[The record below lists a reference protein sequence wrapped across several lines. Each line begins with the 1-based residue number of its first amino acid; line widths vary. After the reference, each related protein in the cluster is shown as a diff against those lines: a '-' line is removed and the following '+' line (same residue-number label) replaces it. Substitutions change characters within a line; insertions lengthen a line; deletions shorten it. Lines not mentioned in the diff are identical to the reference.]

1 MRMLFRALGLLLAA
15 ALMTFGMTVVP
26 AFADNTSNT
35 NCTATGGSVTGSTSQ
50 AGADAGK
57 AKVGDCSTTQ
67 TSTQN
72 SGNICG
78 NGNETINHVS
88 VKTGT
93 GPSAGNANG
102 GPASAS
108 GATGGAG
115 GTNSAGNGNNAQV
128 TTYVVTTTNCNG
140 GTVVGTSTKT
150 VPANQLNLPGTGHP
164 TVAAYNGTNAFLMAG
179 LVILLAIG
187 LGAAAWIRRKG
198 TSAG

>member
-1 MRMLFRALGLLLAA
+1 MRMLFKALGLLSAT

-26 AFADNTSNT
+26 TFAATVNQ
-35 NCTATGGSVTGSTSQ
+35 NCPANGGSATTSASGDGS
-50 AGADAGK
+50 ANPN
-57 AKVGDCSTTQ
+57 CSVTQ

-78 NGNETINHVS
+78 NGNETVNHVS

-93 GPSAGNANG
+93 GVGNGTSVTNSGNG
-102 GPASAS
+102 P
-108 GATGGAG
+108 ATGGAV
-115 GTNSAGNGNNAQV
+115 TNTNQAQV

-150 VPANQLNLPGTGHP
+150 VPASQLNLPGTGHP
-164 TVAAYNGTNAFLMAG
+164 TVAAYNGPNAFLMAG
-179 LVILLAIG
+179 LAILLAIG

>member
-1 MRMLFRALGLLLAA
+1 MRMLFKALGLLSAT

-26 AFADNTSNT
+26 TLAAGPAVNQ
-35 NCTATGGSVTGSTSQ
+35 NCPATGGSATTSASGDGS
-50 AGADAGK
+50 ANP
-57 AKVGDCSTTQ
+57 DCSVHQ

-93 GPSAGNANG
+93 GDVNG
-102 GPASAS
+102 GTGSSSNTGS
-108 GATGGAG
+108 GTGGAA
-115 GTNSAGNGNNAQV
+115 TNTNQAQV
-128 TTYVVTTTNCNG
+128 TTYVVTTTNCASG
-140 GTVVGTSTKT
+140 AVVGTSTKT
-150 VPANQLNLPGTGHP
+150 VPASQLNLPGTGHP
-164 TVAAYNGTNAFLMAG
+164 TVAAYNGPNAFLMAG
-179 LVILLAIG
+179 LAILLAIG